1 MAAAN
6 NEPNQTI
13 REFIAY
19 LEIQIPFLSQG
30 PQIAFGGNYHPICD
44 SVTWGLDNDSRIQR
58 YIYSPFLRLKGQI
71 DNSSI
76 RERDHIYSLLVQYGV
91 AAIPWLLA
99 CIELRLRSLYV
110 YANPNPN
117 RPRPHIHSDRCP
129 NYGHIYPITQSFI
142 ALGFCLKLSRREFN
156 FNAVPASLEEG
167 EIFNPETF
175 KEFALNNYPY
185 IRTLPGFSLY
195 ERVPIITRYSAE
207 VCIFRIIDGEEGLP
221 LYRDFCEDCGRE
233 PCRCVH
239 ICDECRVEIDA
250 KYLFLNDIE
259 IGECHIYHKQAQENI
274 VEKIQEIFR
283 QENLGEFNISNFTNK
298 IKDLRCVCGMMVKGD
313 KNTHILCSFLDVDLR
328 LKIIDPN
335 DPFKL
340 KSREFDG
347 SDLYNAILKK
357 YKPELAKERFS
368 FKKTKTTRSKRSVKK
383 TKRSKRRSVKKTKRS
398 KRRSVKKTKRSKRR
412 SVKKTKRRSVKKTMK
427 SKNKK

>member
-6 NEPNQTI
+6 KEPNQTI
-13 REFIAY
+13 GEFIAF
-19 LEIQIPFLSQG
+19 LGIQIALLGQG

-44 SVTWGLDNDSRIQR
+44 NVTWGLDNDSLIQR
-58 YIYSPFLRLKGQI
+58 YIYSPFLRLKSRI
-71 DNSSI
+71 DNSS
-76 RERDHIYSLLVQYGV
+76 RKDHIYSLLVQYGV

-99 CIELRLRSLYV
+99 CIELRLRALYV
-110 YANPNPN
+110 YAYPNGP
-117 RPRPHIHSDRCP
+117 PHTHSDRCP

-142 ALGFCLKLSRREFN
+142 ALGFCLKLSQREFN
-156 FNAVPASLEEG
+156 FNALPASLEEG

-175 KEFALNNYPY
+175 KEFALSIYPD
-185 IRTLPGFSLY
+185 IRRLDGFSLY

-207 VCIFRIIDGEEGLP
+207 VCIFRIIDGEKGLS
-221 LYRDFCEDCGRE
+221 LYRDFCEDCGVE
-233 PCRCVH
+233 PCICVH
-239 ICDECRVEIDA
+239 ACDECKVAIDT

-259 IGECHIYHKQAQENI
+259 IGEYHIYHEQAQENI

-283 QENLGEFNISNFTNK
+283 QENLGEFKISNFTNK
-298 IKDLRCVCGMMVKGD
+298 IEDLRCACGMMVVRGD
-313 KNTHILCSFLDVDLR
+313 KNKHILCSFLHVDLR
-328 LKIIDPN
+328 LKIIDLN

-347 SDLYNAILKK
+347 SDLYSAILKK

-368 FKKTKTTRSKRSVKK
+368 FKKTKTKRSKRSVKK
-383 TKRSKRRSVKKTKRS
+383 TKRSVKKTKRSVKKTK
-398 KRRSVKKTKRSKRR
+398 
-412 SVKKTKRRSVKKTMK
+412 RSVKKTMK

>member
-110 YANPNPN
+110 YANPN

>member
-30 PQIAFGGNYHPICD
+30 PHIAFGGNYHPICD
-44 SVTWGLDNDSRIQR
+44 SVTWGLDNNSRIQR
-58 YIYSPFLRLKGQI
+58 YIYSPFLRLKSRI
-71 DNSSI
+71 DNSSRI
-76 RERDHIYSLLVQYGV
+76 ERDHIYSLLVQYGV
-91 AAIPWLLA
+91 ASIPWLLA
-99 CIELRLRSLYV
+99 CIELRLRALYV

-117 RPRPHIHSDRCP
+117 RPRPHTHSDRCP

-156 FNAVPASLEEG
+156 FNALPVSLEEG

-195 ERVPIITRYSAE
+195 ERVPIITRYSTE

-221 LYRDFCEDCGRE
+221 LYRDFCEDCGKE
-233 PCRCVH
+233 PCRCVD
-239 ICDECRVEIDA
+239 ICDECKVAIDD

-259 IGECHIYHKQAQENI
+259 MGEYHIYHRQAQENI

-283 QENLGEFNISNFTNK
+283 QENLGEFKISNFTNK
-298 IKDLRCVCGMMVKGD
+298 IEDLRCVCGMMVKGGD
-313 KNTHILCSFLDVDLR
+313 KNRHILCSFLHVDLR
-328 LKIIDPN
+328 LKIIDPE

-357 YKPELAKERFS
+357 YKPELAQQRFS
-368 FKKTKTTRSKRSVKK
+368 FKKTKTKRSVKK
-383 TKRSKRRSVKKTKRS
+383 TK
-398 KRRSVKKTKRSKRR
+398 
-412 SVKKTKRRSVKKTMK
+412 RSVKKTMK
-427 SKNKK
+427 SKNKKSFKNLPLDKDRYPKKRS

>member
-19 LEIQIPFLSQG
+19 LEMQIPFLSQG
-30 PQIAFGGNYHPICD
+30 PQIAFRGNYHPICD

-58 YIYSPFLRLKGQI
+58 YIYSPFLRLKERI

-76 RERDHIYSLLVQYGV
+76 RERDHVYSLLEQYGV

-99 CIELRLRSLYV
+99 CIELRLRALYD
-110 YANPNPN
+110 YAYPNPN
-117 RPRPHIHSDRCP
+117 RPRHHTHTDRCP

-156 FNAVPASLEEG
+156 FNALPASLEEG

-175 KEFALNNYPY
+175 KDFALNNYPY

-195 ERVPIITRYSAE
+195 ETVPIITRYSTE

-233 PCRCVH
+233 PCICVH
-239 ICDECRVEIDA
+239 ICDECKVVIDT

-283 QENLGEFNISNFTNK
+283 QENLGEFKISNFTNK
-298 IKDLRCVCGMMVKGD
+298 ITDLRCVCGMMVKGD
-313 KNTHILCSFLDVDLR
+313 KNMHILCSFLHVDLR

-357 YKPELAKERFS
+357 YKPDLAKERFS
-368 FKKTKTTRSKRSVKK
+368 FKKTKTKRSKRRSVKN
-383 TKRSKRRSVKKTKRS
+383 TKRSKRRSVKKTMKS
-398 KRRSVKKTKRSKRR
+398 
-412 SVKKTKRRSVKKTMK
+412 KRRSVKKTMK

>member
-398 KRRSVKKTKRSKRR
+398 KRRSVKKT
-412 SVKKTKRRSVKKTMK
+412 MK